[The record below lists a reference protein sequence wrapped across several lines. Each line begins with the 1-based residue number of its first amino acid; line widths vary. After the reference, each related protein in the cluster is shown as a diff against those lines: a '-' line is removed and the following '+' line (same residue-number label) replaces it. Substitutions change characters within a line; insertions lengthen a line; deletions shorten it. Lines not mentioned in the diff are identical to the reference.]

1 MKAGKYFNFTKTL
14 SELNLIFMI
23 QHSSIRARSKKSMI
37 TFAITTVVSLY
48 WFLSLLIN
56 VYSYRVVGAVY
67 ELLWI
72 GMVIGLFGMPVF
84 SFIYWAKTKFDLK
97 SLYFYS
103 FIISI
108 ISVLFMVTRK

>member
-1 MKAGKYFNFTKTL
+1 
-14 SELNLIFMI
+14 MI
-23 QHSSIRARSKKSMI
+23 QNSSIPARSKKSVI
-37 TFAITTVVSLY
+37 TFVTTIVVSLY

-56 VYSYRVVGAVY
+56 VYSYPVVGAVY

>member
-1 MKAGKYFNFTKTL
+1 
-14 SELNLIFMI
+14 MI
-23 QHSSIRARSKKSMI
+23 QNSFLPARSKKSMV
-37 TFAITTVVSLY
+37 TLAITIVVSLY

-72 GMVIGLFGMPVF
+72 GMVIGVFGMPVF
-84 SFIYWAKTKFDLK
+84 SFIYWAKTKFDLR

-103 FIISI
+103 FIISTV
-108 ISVLFMVTRK
+108 SVLFLVTRK

>member
-1 MKAGKYFNFTKTL
+1 MVTL
-14 SELNLIFMI
+14 
-23 QHSSIRARSKKSMI
+23 
-37 TFAITTVVSLY
+37 AITIVVSLY

-72 GMVIGLFGMPVF
+72 GMVIGVFGMPVF
-84 SFIYWAKTKFDLK
+84 SFIYWAKTKFDLR

-103 FIISI
+103 FIISTV
-108 ISVLFMVTRK
+108 SVLFLVTRK

>member
-1 MKAGKYFNFTKTL
+1 MKTVKYFNFRNTL
-14 SELNLIFMI
+14 LELNLIFMI
-23 QHSSIRARSKKSMI
+23 QNSSLPARSKKSVI
-37 TFAITTVVSLY
+37 TFAITVIISSY
-48 WFLSLLIN
+48 WFLSLLIT
-56 VYSYRVVGAVY
+56 VYNYPVLGAVY

-84 SFIYWAKTKFDLK
+84 SLVYWAKTKFDLK

-108 ISVLFMVTRK
+108 VTALFMVTRQ